1 MSARANRAETLGVN
15 AMSRITHFVL
25 AIALAISPAF
35 AHEPLN
41 IKPLAER
48 TVDALPDGTLFWR
61 IENFADVASAQAA
74 AGPWTLVTEADGKV
88 WSFTLATQA
97 GTAGRGSKV
106 ADVGPIPRI
115 SASKYL
121 LRINLAT
128 GAPGSQ
134 TPIHTHPGSEAFYV
148 LRGEQSIRG
157 PADTLRVRVGQAE
170 AGRGANVPMQVSS
183 SGVSDLVALVM
194 FVVDATK
201 PFSSPA
207 TMP

>member
-1 MSARANRAETLGVN
+1 MNRMSQLLL
-15 AMSRITHFVL
+15 VL
-25 AIALAISPAF
+25 AVAAAPAF
-35 AHEPLN
+35 AYEPLN
-41 IKPLAER
+41 LQPLVER
-48 TVDALPDGTLFWR
+48 TVDTVPDGTLYWR
-61 IENFADVASAQAA
+61 IENYADVAAAQAA

-88 WSFTLATQA
+88 WAFTLTTQA
-97 GTAGRGSKV
+97 GASGRGTKV
-106 ADVGPIPRI
+106 ADVGPIPRV

-121 LRINLAT
+121 LRINQAT

-183 SGVSDLVALVM
+183 SGETDLVALVM

>member
-1 MSARANRAETLGVN
+1 MRP
-15 AMSRITHFVL
+15 ITHFML
-25 AIALAISPAF
+25 AIVFAISPAL
-35 AHEPLN
+35 AQEPLT

-48 TVDALPDGTLFWR
+48 AVDTLPDGTLYWR
-61 IENFADVASAQAA
+61 IENFADVAAAEAA
-74 AGPWTLVTEADGKV
+74 AGPWTLVAEADGRV
-88 WSFTLATQA
+88 WSFTLTTQA
-97 GTAGRGSKV
+97 GSTGRGTKV
-106 ADVGPIPRI
+106 ADVGPIPRV
-115 SASKYL
+115 SATKYL
-121 LRINLAT
+121 LRINQAT

-183 SGVSDLVALVM
+183 SGDTNLVALVM

-207 TMP
+207 SMP

>member
-1 MSARANRAETLGVN
+1 MT
-15 AMSRITHFVL
+15 RITYFML
-25 AIALAISPAF
+25 ATLLAVSPAF
-35 AHEPLN
+35 AHEALN
-41 IKPLAER
+41 IRPLVER

-61 IENFADVASAQAA
+61 IENFADGAEAQAA

-88 WSFTLATQA
+88 WSFTLTTQP
-97 GTAGRGSKV
+97 GTTGRGTKV
-106 ADVGPIPRI
+106 ADVGPIPRV

-121 LRINLAT
+121 LRINQAT
-128 GAPGSQ
+128 GVPGSQ

-157 PADTLRVRVGQAE
+157 PADMLRVRVGQAE

-183 SGVSDLVALVM
+183 SGDTDLVALVM

>member
-1 MSARANRAETLGVN
+1 MNRMLQYAFALL
-15 AMSRITHFVL
+15 L
-25 AIALAISPAF
+25 AVSPAF
-35 AHEPLN
+35 AHEPLA
-41 IKPLAER
+41 IKPLTER
-48 TVDALPDGTLFWR
+48 TVDTLPDGALYWR

-88 WSFTLATQA
+88 WSFTLVAQA
-97 GTAGRGSKV
+97 GTAGRGTKV
-106 ADVGPIPRI
+106 TDVGPIPRI
-115 SASKYL
+115 SAPKYL
-121 LRINLAT
+121 LRINQAT

-157 PADTLRVRVGQAE
+157 PSDTLRVRVGQGE
-170 AGRGANVPMQVSS
+170 AGRGAGVPMQVSS
-183 SGVSDLVALVM
+183 AGDSDLLALVM

-207 TMP
+207 ENF